1 MIRITP
7 KEKPRFPEV
16 DNFDLYAPASIGGGL
31 VVTPLKIPKRPE
43 APRFIRPVDMRPSTM
58 KVLGK
63 GNPDAI
69 RLSKDPGVSSTD
81 SMMPHFGLFRGQKGF
96 LSGLDPQVDVNGKL
110 MPRPDS
116 AIPGRFTTIPQ
127 PK

>member
-1 MIRITP
+1 MIRVTP

-31 VVTPLKIPKRPE
+31 IVTPLKIPKRSE
-43 APRFIRPVDMRPSTM
+43 APKFIRPVDMRPSTM

-63 GNPDAI
+63 SNPDAI
-69 RLSKDPGVSSTD
+69 RLSRDPGVSSSH
-81 SMMPHFGLFRGQKGF
+81 SMMPHFGLFRNQNGF
-96 LSGLDPQVDVNGKL
+96 LSGMDPQVDVNGKL

-116 AIPGRFTTIPQ
+116 AIPFLFTKIPQ

>member
-1 MIRITP
+1 MIRVTP
-7 KEKPRFPEV
+7 KEPPRFPELN
-16 DNFDLYAPASIGGGL
+16 NFDLHAKASIGGGL
-31 VVTPLKIPKRPE
+31 IVTPLKIPKAPE
-43 APRFIRPVDMRPSTM
+43 APKFIRPVDMPVSTR

-69 RLSKDPGVSSTD
+69 RISRDPGVPSSH
-81 SMMPHFGLFRGQKGF
+81 SIMPHFGLFRNQKGF
-96 LSGLDPQVDVNGKL
+96 LSGMDPQVDVNGKL

-116 AIPGRFTTIPQ
+116 VIPFLFTKIPQ

>member
-31 VVTPLKIPKRPE
+31 MVTPLKIPKRPK
-43 APRFIRPVDMRPSTM
+43 APRFIRPVDMPVSTR

-69 RLSKDPGVSSTD
+69 RLSKDPGVPSTD

-96 LSGLDPQVDVNGKL
+96 LSGMDPQVDVNGKL
-110 MPRPDS
+110 MPRPHS
-116 AIPGRFTTIPQ
+116 AIPWMFTKIPQ

>member
-7 KEKPRFPEV
+7 KEPPRFPELN
-16 DNFDLYAPASIGGGL
+16 NFDLLAKGSIGGGL
-31 VVTPLKIPKRPE
+31 IVTPLKIPKRPE

-63 GNPDAI
+63 SNPDAI
-69 RLSKDPGVSSTD
+69 RLSRDPGVPSSH
-81 SMMPHFGLFRGQKGF
+81 SIMPHFGLFRNQKGF
-96 LSGLDPQVDVNGKL
+96 LSGMDPQVDVNGKL

-116 AIPGRFTTIPQ
+116 VIPFLFTKIPQ

>member
-1 MIRITP
+1 MIRIFT
-7 KEKPRFPEV
+7 EKPRFPELTYP
-16 DNFDLYAPASIGGGL
+16 DLYAKASIGGGL
-31 VVTPLKIPKRPE
+31 AVTPLTIPKRPE
-43 APRFIRPVDMRPSTM
+43 APKFIRPVDMRPSTM

-63 GNPDAI
+63 SNPDAI
-69 RLSKDPGVSSTD
+69 RLSKDPGVPGSD
-81 SMMPHFGLFRGQKGF
+81 ALMPHFGLFRNQKGF

-116 AIPGRFTTIPQ
+116 AIPGRFTKIPQ